1 MDPLIFRQVI
11 GNFASGVT
19 IITTREQDTDYGLTA
34 SAVTSLTLEPW
45 GLPGTQQMQ
54 FPIRSRYHQRLSVH
68 HSAPW
73 ARPEGYRVADA
84 VIKANNATL
93 FLVPSC
99 RKESRSYLYINVPIV
114 CIFLLVRNYLAD
126 LDVTSCYRKRSGPLT
141 GPLLPTL

>member
-1 MDPLIFRQVI
+1 M
-11 GNFASGVT
+11 
-19 IITTREQDTDYGLTA
+19 
-34 SAVTSLTLEPW
+34 
-45 GLPGTQQMQ
+45 
-54 FPIRSRYHQRLSVH
+54 FPDSLSVH

-114 CIFLLVRNYLAD
+114 CIFLLVFYLYAAVGNYIS
-126 LDVTSCYRKRSGPLT
+126 VSHIERMGIKIRQ
-141 GPLLPTL
+141 